1 MCALRT
7 NKQTKVQQKNVF
19 SPKVAEF
26 VHTLQK
32 TDQKRSTNI
41 LFYFSY
47 AKYEIAYEKYEIT
60 NAKNEIAY
68 ERYEIAYKIAYEK

>member
-1 MCALRT
+1 MRSE
-7 NKQTKVQQKNVF
+7 QTKVQQINVF

-32 TDQKRSTNI
+32 TDQKRSTKFFI
-41 LFYFSY
+41 YFSY

-68 ERYEIAYKIAYEK
+68 ERYEIAYEK